1 MGNNMGGQHRL
12 WTNGTEIE
20 KPSRRGNKAEK
31 TCYRERGKEVLDI
44 VALSWRGLYI
54 LDKWRCM
61 LERQAEIRF
70 QAV

>member
-1 MGNNMGGQHRL
+1 MGGQRRL
-12 WTNGTEIE
+12 WTNRTEIE

-31 TCYRERGKEVLDI
+31 TCYIQRGKEVLDI

-54 LDKWRCM
+54 LDEQSCM